1 MMRRYLVIAHQTASG
16 DTLRRYVAQVA
27 ADEQDAEFVLVVPA
41 TAVED
46 IDAWT
51 EGQAKT
57 AAEEA
62 GEAAR
67 QAFAVDG
74 VHIDEVVVGDA
85 NPLYAIQDAFMDSDY
100 DAVIVST
107 LRSGVSK
114 WLGMDLLA
122 RAERAVSAPVIHVE
136 SEI

>member
-1 MMRRYLVIAHQTASG
+1 MSRYLVIAHQTASG
-16 DTLRRYVAQVA
+16 DTLRRYVAKRA
-27 ADEQDAEFVLVVPA
+27 TDEPDAEFVLVVPA

-46 IDAWT
+46 LDAWT
-51 EGQAKT
+51 EGQART

-62 GEAAR
+62 GETAR

-74 VHIDEVVVGDA
+74 VHIEEVVVGDA
-85 NPLYAIQDAFMDSDY
+85 NPLYAIQDAFMDRDF

-107 LRSGVSK
+107 LRSGVSR

-122 RAERAVSAPVIHVE
+122 RAERAVSVPVLHVE

>member
-1 MMRRYLVIAHQTASG
+1 MST
-16 DTLRRYVAQVA
+16 
-27 ADEQDAEFVLVVPA
+27 DEPDAEFVLVVPA

-46 IDAWT
+46 LDAWT
-51 EGQAKT
+51 EGQAKA
-57 AAEEA
+57 AAEQA
-62 GEAAR
+62 GETAR

-74 VHIDEVVVGDA
+74 VHIDEVIVGDA
-85 NPLYAIQDAFMDSDY
+85 NPLYAIQDAFMDRDF

-122 RAERAVSAPVIHVE
+122 RAERAVTVPVIHVE